1 MQLEQ
6 STAPGLTLQ
15 DQIIK
20 LLLYADDLVLLSYPP
35 QGLHQHLDLLNNYC
49 QNCALA
55 VNLKKTNIMVFQN
68 KPRCQEHRYR
78 FSLGSTALEHMM
90 QYTYLGLIITES
102 GGFSMAVNAFK
113 DKARRA
119 LYAIKKR
126 ILNIEIPLPIWCK
139 IFDSVIQPIALCG
152 SEVWGPLSDQSYTRW
167 DKHPTEALH
176 TEFCEMILKLQRKTP
191 NNACRAELGRFPLI
205 INMHKRSLK
214 FWCILNQVPHN
225 RYILKHYKPNNWTPK
240 RAHSVSWFWNLI
252 TWLTLL
258 TLTNLRPALLLT

>member
-1 MQLEQ
+1 MYSNNKCAIRIGSKHREFFPQKRGMRQGCSLSPTLFNIYINELSVQLEQ

-20 LLLYADDLVLLSYPP
+20 LLLYADDLVLLSSPP

-68 KPRCQEHRYR
+68 KPRCQEHRYQ

-102 GGFSMAVNAFK
+102 GGFSMTVNAFK

-119 LYAIKKR
+119 LYTIKKR
-126 ILNIEIPLPIWCK
+126 ILNI
-139 IFDSVIQPIALCG
+139 
-152 SEVWGPLSDQSYTRW
+152 
-167 DKHPTEALH
+167 
-176 TEFCEMILKLQRKTP
+176 
-191 NNACRAELGRFPLI
+191 
-205 INMHKRSLK
+205 
-214 FWCILNQVPHN
+214 
-225 RYILKHYKPNNWTPK
+225 
-240 RAHSVSWFWNLI
+240 
-252 TWLTLL
+252 
-258 TLTNLRPALLLT
+258 